1 MLRLRSVSI
10 GARFL
15 SASMKNLKAYLS
27 DTSITFWSW
36 LFPITYLMHVA
47 EEYSLGGGY
56 SQYILKLRGV
66 HFSSTRFLVS
76 QSVGL
81 GLMIIGILIARRL
94 GFLRIL
100 LVILGGVVLVNGITH
115 TVTSLTY
122 WSYGP
127 GLITSLLVW
136 LPLGIATLIRFYG
149 LISPRKY
156 WMAVLIGVGINAA
169 IAIFTMRGGRIT

>member
-1 MLRLRSVSI
+1 
-10 GARFL
+10 
-15 SASMKNLKAYLS
+15 MKNLKAYLS